1 MHAFCCFYMKVYAF
15 SHKTLKQLKRFK
27 NCALLFAKKKKKK
40 KSPQFNWIWVAFRMM
55 NIICLTS

>member
-40 KSPQFNWIWVAFRMM
+40 KAHSLIGYGLP
-55 NIICLTS
+55 LE